1 MIPINEFVDGLR
13 ESISLFKP
21 EAALI
26 VTLVVVI
33 LADLIFSKIKHAG
46 GYAALAGLAVTGWFL
61 FDHGSGEAASTFTG
75 MLAVDPFA
83 MFFKV
88 LIFLATIVVIVM
100 AFFSKELEEKSH
112 GFGEYYTLTIGM
124 AVGMFLLAGASN
136 LIMIYLAIEIM
147 SMCSY
152 VLAGYTKEVKR
163 SSEASLK
170 YVIYG
175 SLSSGIMIYGIS
187 ILFGLTGTLN
197 LYEINAVL
205 AAYDGTLLPVLASGL
220 MILAGIA
227 YKISAV
233 PFHFWT
239 PDVYEGAP
247 VAVTAYLGVA
257 SKAAGFA
264 VLIRFVKVAFI
275 VPDMNGAPAWISM
288 GTFDWQMILSI
299 LSVVTMTLGNLVA
312 LWQSNVKRMLA
323 YSSIAHAGYLLMG
336 VTVMTEVGIM
346 GINVYFFMYLLMNL
360 GAFLVVQLIANKID
374 SEELDDYVG
383 LGYKAP
389 FLGVAMCIF
398 MVSLAGIPPTA
409 GFIGKWQ
416 LFTAVLDKGMIWL
429 AVVGVLNSVVSLFY
443 YSKVFRNMWMRG
455 VDDNAEKLEYSVAA
469 KVFVYILAV
478 PTLLIGIFFQSVLDW
493 ARESVQIFM

>member
-1 MIPINEFVDGLR
+1 MIPINEFVDGLTK
-13 ESISLFKP
+13 SISLFKP
-21 EAALI
+21 ETALI
-26 VTLVVVI
+26 VTLVFVI
-33 LADLIFSKIKHAG
+33 LADLIFKKVKHSG
-46 GYAALAGLAVTGWFL
+46 GFAALAGLAVTGWFL
-61 FDHGSGEAASTFTG
+61 LDHGSGEAASTFSG
-75 MLAVDPFA
+75 LLAVDPFA
-83 MFFKV
+83 MYFKV
-88 LIFLATIVVIVM
+88 LILIATVVVVLM
-100 AFFSKELEEKSH
+100 AFCSKELEENSH
-112 GFGEYYTLTIGM
+112 GFGEYYTLVIGM
-124 AVGMFLLAGASN
+124 AIGMFLLAGASN
-136 LIMIYLAIEIM
+136 LIMIYLAIELM
-147 SMCSY
+147 SLSSY

-175 SLSSGIMIYGIS
+175 SLSSGIMIYGMS
-187 ILFGLTGTLN
+187 ILFGITGSLN
-197 LYEINAVL
+197 LYEINAAL
-205 AAYDGTLLPVLASGL
+205 AAYNGSLLPVLVSGL
-220 MILAGIA
+220 MVLAGIA

-239 PDVYEGAP
+239 PDVYEGSP
-247 VAVTAYLGVA
+247 VAVTAYLAVA

-275 VPDMNGAPAWISM
+275 VPDMSGAEAWITM
-288 GTFDWQMILSI
+288 GTFDWHMILSI
-299 LSVVTMTLGNLVA
+299 LAVVTMTLGNLVA

-336 VTVMTEVGIM
+336 VTVMTEVGLV

-389 FLGVAMCIF
+389 FLGVAMTIF

-409 GFIGKWQ
+409 GFIGKLE
-416 LFTAVLDKGMIWL
+416 LFTAVLDKGMVWL

-443 YSKVFRNMWMRG
+443 YSKVFRNMWVRG
-455 VDDNAEKLEYSVAA
+455 VDDNAEKLEYSIFE
-469 KVFVYILAV
+469 KVFVYALAI
-478 PTLLIGIFFQSVLDW
+478 PTLLLGVWFESIIDW
-493 ARESVQIFM
+493 ARESVKMFM